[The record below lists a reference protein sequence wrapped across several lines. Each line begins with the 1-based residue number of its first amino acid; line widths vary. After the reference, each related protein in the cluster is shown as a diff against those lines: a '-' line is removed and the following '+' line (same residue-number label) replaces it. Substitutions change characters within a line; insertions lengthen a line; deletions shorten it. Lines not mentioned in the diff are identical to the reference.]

1 MHEHAH
7 EGNLFSGAIWV
18 YIESMG
24 VRRGITL
31 FAWTNDNEL
40 INRIAWT
47 ASLFIIKYNL
57 CIPTHE
63 RCTLHFVYK
72 NMNT

>member
-24 VRRGITL
+24 VRGGITL

-40 INRIAWT
+40 IN
-47 ASLFIIKYNL
+47 SN
-57 CIPTHE
+57 C
-63 RCTLHFVYK
+63 
-72 NMNT
+72 MDS

>member
-7 EGNLFSGAIWV
+7 EGNLFSGTIWV

-24 VRRGITL
+24 VRGGITL

-40 INRIAWT
+40 IN
-47 ASLFIIKYNL
+47 SN
-57 CIPTHE
+57 CIDS
-63 RCTLHFVYK
+63 
-72 NMNT
+72 